1 MHINYFS
8 PLLPAQSGISEV
20 AEQVVPALSRYAEV
34 TLWTDQ
40 ETWSPALEQFAPIQ
54 TYTLD
59 TIDWRQLHQADLNV
73 YHLGNNAQYHH
84 QIWQISQ
91 QAPGL
96 VILHD
101 PQLSHFCYEALKLQ
115 PGGTGRYVQAMG
127 QRYGEA
133 AAQLAQGLVDGET
146 SIAELEAFSMT
157 DWVLENAAAVM
168 VHTQTAFKALSQQNR
183 WMVGYQPLPFQ
194 ALPIADREMPPAPPY
209 RLVVFGYIGYNRRVE
224 AILEALGQLPE
235 REQFHLDIYG
245 NLEDSETVQIR
256 KIIQAKVSCFQ
267 LESQVAVHG
276 FVDDDVLTQALSN
289 AHLAINLRY
298 PTMGEASISQ
308 LRIWRHALPSLVT
321 QVGWYAE
328 QPGDTV
334 GFVRPETEIED
345 IKQYLQNLMQH
356 PDRFQAMG
364 QKGRQRLEQLHS
376 PDAYAKAIV
385 KFAESIKSG
394 YQDLSAHYWLTRA
407 VEVMAPWQV
416 GNFEQPIFARL
427 SAAISWLSQVER

>member
-20 AEQVVPALSRYAEV
+20 AEQVVPALSRYAQI

-40 ETWSPALEQFAPIQ
+40 TTWSPALEQFAQIQ
-54 TYTLD
+54 TYTPD

-73 YHLGNNAQYHH
+73 YHLGNHAQYHH

-101 PQLSHFCYEALKLQ
+101 PQLSHFCYEAMKLQ
-115 PGGTGRYVQAMG
+115 PGGTGSYVQAMG

-133 AAQLAQGLVDGET
+133 AAELAQGLVDGET

-168 VHTQTAFKALSQQNR
+168 VHTQTAFKDLSQRNR
-183 WMVGYQPLPFQ
+183 WMVGYHPLPFH
-194 ALPIADREMPPAPPY
+194 APPIDGNTIPAAPPY

-224 AILEALGQLPE
+224 EILEALGQLPE
-235 REQFHLDIYG
+235 RAQFQLDIYG
-245 NLEDSETVQIR
+245 NLENSETVQIR
-256 KIIQAKVSCFQ
+256 QLIQAKVKRFQ
-267 LESQVAVHG
+267 LEPQVKVHG
-276 FVDDDVLTQALSN
+276 FVDDAVLNQALSQ

-328 QPGDTV
+328 QSDDTV
-334 GFVRPETEIED
+334 CFVRPATEVED
-345 IKQYLQNLMQH
+345 IKQHLQHLMQE
-356 PDRFQAMG
+356 PDHFRAMG
-364 QKGRQRLEQLHS
+364 QRGRQRLEQYHS
-376 PDAYAKAIV
+376 PDAYAQAIV
-385 KFAESIKSG
+385 HFAESIKAG
-394 YQDLSAHYWLTRA
+394 YQDLSAHYWITRA
-407 VEVMAPWQV
+407 VAAMAPWQV
-416 GNFEQPIFARL
+416 GNFEQPIFERL
-427 SAAISWLSQVER
+427 STAISWLSQME